1 MTAAAVPGVVL
12 VPLISFH
19 FHRAAR
25 PLPAPFSTQLV
36 EDLEFMRATVEDLEF
51 MRATGESW
59 LGACRRLGWTPAA
72 LEWCLH
78 RCGRH
83 DLARK
88 ATWA

>member
-1 MTAAAVPGVVL
+1 MTTLDFPQTSAPPTTATAVPGVVW

-19 FHRAAR
+19 RAR
-25 PLPAPFSTQLV
+25 TRPAPFTSDLV
-36 EDLEFMRATVEDLEF
+36 EDLEFLRV
-51 MRATGESW
+51 TGESW

-72 LEWCLH
+72 LERCLH

>member
-1 MTAAAVPGVVL
+1 MTTLVFPQTSAPPTDVPGVVL

-19 FHRAAR
+19 RAR
-25 PLPAPFSTQLV
+25 TLPAPFTSDLV
-36 EDLEFMRATVEDLEF
+36 EDLEFLRV
-51 MRATGESW
+51 TGESW

-72 LEWCLH
+72 LERCLH